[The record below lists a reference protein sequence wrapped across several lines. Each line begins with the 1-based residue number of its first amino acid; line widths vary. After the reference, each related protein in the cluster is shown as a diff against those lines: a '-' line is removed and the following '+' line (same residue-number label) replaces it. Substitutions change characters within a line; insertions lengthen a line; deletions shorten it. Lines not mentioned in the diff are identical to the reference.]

1 MSKMFRSLLLAFS
14 IIFAGWLISQTGVN
28 TISYQLDLIQKAAE
42 EQGGRL
48 RIVVPSAPAE
58 RS

>member
-28 TISYQLDLIQKAAE
+28 TIAYQLDLLQKAAE
-42 EQGGRL
+42 EQGSSL
-48 RIVVPSAPAE
+48 RILPGPSRGE